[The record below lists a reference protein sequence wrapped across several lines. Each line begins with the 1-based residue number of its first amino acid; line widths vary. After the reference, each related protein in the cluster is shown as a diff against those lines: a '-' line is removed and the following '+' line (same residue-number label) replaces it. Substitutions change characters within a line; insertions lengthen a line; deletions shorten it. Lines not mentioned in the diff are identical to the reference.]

1 MLIARLIRDM
11 ELDPF
16 IPPNS
21 ETTSLYLVLYFPLI
35 FFKSALLVSFMLKN
49 LTQTDKVFVYLIP
62 FLKNVRPL
70 YSVSKSVLPI
80 TSRKDSV
87 WTV

>member
-11 ELDPF
+11 ELNPF
-16 IPPNS
+16 IPPSS
-21 ETTSLYLVLYFPLI
+21 EATSLYFELYFPLI
-35 FFKSALLVSFMLKN
+35 FFKSVLLVSCMLEN

-62 FLKNVRPL
+62 FLKNVRLL
-70 YSVSKSVLPI
+70 YSVSKSLLPI
-80 TSRKDSV
+80 TNRKDSV